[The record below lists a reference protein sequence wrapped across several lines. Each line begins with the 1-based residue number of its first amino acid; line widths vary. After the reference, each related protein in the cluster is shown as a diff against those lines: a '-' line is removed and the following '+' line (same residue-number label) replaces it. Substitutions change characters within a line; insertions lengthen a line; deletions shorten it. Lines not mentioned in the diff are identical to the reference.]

1 MSVIFIDMRFY
12 FGSISGIFFVKTCYF
27 CCHKHVFVVY
37 LRYYQLINQNE
48 KMNTKKDKNILN
60 ETIINGSRVY
70 VENGE
75 VKTVLSEEI
84 QKTGYM
90 TVEEARKIG
99 HEIIKKEYQLP

>member
-1 MSVIFIDMRFY
+1 
-12 FGSISGIFFVKTCYF
+12 
-27 CCHKHVFVVY
+27 
-37 LRYYQLINQNE
+37 
-48 KMNTKKDKNILN
+48 MNTKKDKNKLN

-90 TVEEARKIG
+90 TVEEARNILY
-99 HEIIKKEYQLP
+99 EIIDKEYELP

>member
-1 MSVIFIDMRFY
+1 MLFLLSQTCFCSIFALLPIY
-12 FGSISGIFFVKTCYF
+12 
-27 CCHKHVFVVY
+27 
-37 LRYYQLINQNE
+37 NQNE

-60 ETIINGSRVY
+60 ETIINGSRIY

-90 TVEEARKIG
+90 TVEEARNIL
-99 HEIIKKEYQLP
+99 HEIIDKEYELP

>member
-1 MSVIFIDMRFY
+1 M
-12 FGSISGIFFVKTCYF
+12 
-27 CCHKHVFVVY
+27 
-37 LRYYQLINQNE
+37 RYYQLINQNE
-48 KMNTKKDKNILN
+48 KMNTKKDKDILN

>member
-1 MSVIFIDMRFY
+1 MRFY
-12 FGSISGIFFVKTCYF
+12 FGYF

-60 ETIINGSRVY
+60 ETIINGNRVY

-75 VKTVLSEEI
+75 VKTVLSEGI
-84 QKTGYM
+84 QKAGYM
-90 TVEEARKIG
+90 TVEEARNIL
-99 HEIIKKEYQLP
+99 HEIIDKEYELP

>member
-1 MSVIFIDMRFY
+1 M
-12 FGSISGIFFVKTCYF
+12 
-27 CCHKHVFVVY
+27 
-37 LRYYQLINQNE
+37 RYYQLINQNE

-90 TVEEARKIG
+90 TVEESRKITL
-99 HEIIKKEYQLP
+99 EAVKKMYQLNGKI